1 MVDTFDSGVG
11 LQRPKRPGTPLF
23 WWISLSITLFTAT
36 TLSVTLYL
44 TLVNDPP
51 GASSVPTLL
60 SDGDGLWNEAEEDGL
75 VHAGPEYTCMPNW
88 NSVCTEE
95 EVRDGPPPEVTQP
108 RFLSK
113 ADRILFRSVQS
124 RRAEWEAAAQL
135 VAIPKLAFLVLTRGP
150 MPLEPLWERFLSG
163 AHGMYSIYV
172 HASNYVHASAPPG
185 FNGPATSSRLFGSA
199 LIRSEAVVWG
209 TISLV
214 DAERRLLATALADP
228 ANRRFILVS
237 ES

>member
-1 MVDTFDSGVG
+1 MVDTFDSGAG
-11 LQRPKRPGTPLF
+11 LQRPKRPETPLF

-51 GASSVPTLL
+51 SASSVPILL
-60 SDGDGLWNEAEEDGL
+60 SDGDGLWNEAEEDGS

-95 EVRDGPPPEVTQP
+95 EVRAGPPPELTQP
-108 RFLSK
+108 RRLSE
-113 ADRILFRSVQS
+113 ADRTLFRSVQS
-124 RRAEWEAAAQL
+124 HRAEWEAAAQL
-135 VAIPKLAFLVLTRGP
+135 VAVPKLAFLVLTRGP

-163 AHGMYSIYV
+163 AHGKYSIYV
-172 HASNYVHASAPPG
+172 HATPG
-185 FNGPATSSRLFGSA
+185 FDGLPASSRLFGSA
-199 LIRSEAVVWG
+199 LIRSESVAWG
-209 TISLV
+209 SISVV
-214 DAERRLLATALADP
+214 DAERRLLASALADP